1 MRARLASPSAAS
13 LSSGSGSS
21 SQRTTPPPEQSPPP
35 PPPLPLPPPPAPP
48 PIAIDPLQ
56 SLGANLHR
64 VIERRLNHQLSPSEA
79 VTVVNALDE
88 GLSVLQ
94 AGGEAARQRL
104 LASNV
109 LMALTSQGG
118 AWLWAATLEATEQPA
133 ASIGA
138 LATAIVE
145 GCSAMAATL
154 FASAAMSF

>member
-1 MRARLASPSAAS
+1 MS
-13 LSSGSGSS
+13 
-21 SQRTTPPPEQSPPP
+21 
-35 PPPLPLPPPPAPP
+35 LPLPPPPAPQ

-56 SLGANLHR
+56 PLGTNLRR
-64 VIERRLNHQLSPSEA
+64 VIERQPARLNHQLSPSEA
-79 VTVVNALDE
+79 ATVANALTE

-94 AGGEAARQRL
+94 AGGEAARQQL

-118 AWLWAATLEATEQPA
+118 AWLWAATLEATEQSV

-138 LATAIVE
+138 VATAIVE
-145 GCSAMAATL
+145 GCSAIAATL

>member
-1 MRARLASPSAAS
+1 MA
-13 LSSGSGSS
+13 
-21 SQRTTPPPEQSPPP
+21 
-35 PPPLPLPPPPAPP
+35 
-48 PIAIDPLQ
+48 
-56 SLGANLHR
+56 
-64 VIERRLNHQLSPSEA
+64 
-79 VTVVNALDE
+79 NALDE

-94 AGGEAARQRL
+94 AGGEAARQQL
-104 LASNV
+104 MGANV
-109 LMALTSQGG
+109 LIALTSQGG